1 MLLEKN
7 KKRLELNQTII
18 NFLKRY
24 DYSFLVSMLVIFT
37 IGILNLYS
45 ATHAHTSVHMQG
57 LYKSQLL
64 WFGIANITAFIV
76 SLFPPKSLFR
86 FSYWIYAVNVF
97 LLILVLVMG
106 QKGMGAQRWLVIG
119 GFRLQ
124 PSELM
129 KISLALAL
137 ARYYS
142 KNSPEKELY
151 LKDLIMP
158 FLITIIPTVLIV
170 LQPDLG
176 TGLLLVLIFLVVSF
190 FKRLRWKSIGII
202 AVIGIVSGLLMYN
215 FGLKEYQRKR
225 ILTFIDPQ
233 ADAKGSGYN
242 AIQSQIAI
250 GSGRFMGKGFKNS
263 SQASLNYLPENH
275 TDFVFSIFNEE
286 HGLFGSIVLIALYI
300 ILMMRFIWL
309 SGSVLRFYEAV
320 LAIGVMSIFFWHTF
334 INMCMVMGLMPIV
347 GLPLPL
353 MSYGGSSLLT
363 FGICIGIAT
372 SLSNSRNLF

>member
-1 MLLEKN
+1 
-7 KKRLELNQTII
+7 
-18 NFLKRY
+18 
-24 DYSFLVSMLVIFT
+24 
-37 IGILNLYS
+37 
-45 ATHAHTSVHMQG
+45 MQG
-57 LYKSQLL
+57 LYQSQVV
-64 WFGIANITAFIV
+64 WFVIANLTAFFV

-86 FSYWIYAVNVF
+86 FSYWIYAANVF
-97 LLILVLVMG
+97 LLVLVLVMG
-106 QKGMGAQRWLVIG
+106 QKGMGAQRWLVVG

-129 KISLALAL
+129 KISMALAL
-137 ARYYS
+137 ARFYT
-142 KNSPEKELY
+142 KNHPEKELY
-151 LKDLIMP
+151 LKDLIVP
-158 FLITIIPTVLIV
+158 FLMTIVPTVLIV

-176 TGLLLVLIFLVVSF
+176 TGLLLILIFLVITF
-190 FKRLRWKSIGII
+190 YKRLRWKTIG
-202 AVIGIVSGLLMYN
+202 VLVLIGLVSGSAMYK

-225 ILTFIDPQ
+225 IITFIDPQ

-250 GSGRFMGKGFKNS
+250 GSGRLMGKGFKKS

-286 HGLFGSIVLIALYI
+286 HGFFGSIVLIALYI

-309 SGSVLRFYEAV
+309 SGSVLRFYDSV
-320 LAIGVMSIFFWHTF
+320 LSIGLMSIFFWHTL

-347 GLPLPL
+347 GLPLPF
-353 MSYGGSSLLT
+353 MSYGGSSILT
-363 FGICIGIAT
+363 FGICIGMAT

>member
-1 MLLEKN
+1 M
-7 KKRLELNQTII
+7 
-18 NFLKRY
+18 F
-24 DYSFLVSMLVIFT
+24 VIFT

-45 ATHAHTSVHMQG
+45 ATHAHSSVNMQN

-64 WFGIANITAFIV
+64 WFMLANITAFAV

-86 FSYWIYAVNVF
+86 LSYWIYAVNVF
-97 LLILVLVMG
+97 LLVLVLVMG

-119 GFRLQ
+119 GLRLQ

-129 KISLALAL
+129 KISMAIALS
-137 ARYYS
+137 RYYS
-142 KNSPEKELY
+142 KNFPEKELL
-151 LKDLIMP
+151 LKDLIIP
-158 FLITIIPTVLIV
+158 FLMTIIPTVLIV

-176 TGLLLVLIFLVVSF
+176 TGLLLILIFLVITF
-190 FKRLRWKSIGII
+190 YKRLRWKSIGIL
-202 AVIGIVSGLLMYN
+202 AVIGIVSGMLMYN

-286 HGLFGSIVLIALYI
+286 HGLFGSIVLVALYI
-300 ILMMRFIWL
+300 ILMMRFLWL
-309 SGSVLRFYEAV
+309 SSSVLRFYESV
-320 LAIGVMSIFFWHTF
+320 LSIGIMSIFFWHTF

-347 GLPLPL
+347 GLPLPF
-353 MSYGGSSLLT
+353 MSYGGSSILT

-372 SLSNSRNLF
+372 SMSNSRNFF

>member
-1 MLLEKN
+1 
-7 KKRLELNQTII
+7 
-18 NFLKRY
+18 
-24 DYSFLVSMLVIFT
+24 MLVIF
-37 IGILNLYS
+37 IMGVLNLYS
-45 ATHAHTSVHMQG
+45 ATHAHTSLRMQS
-57 LYKSQLL
+57 LYQSQIL
-64 WFGIANITAFIV
+64 WFVIANLVAFFV

-86 FSYWIYAVNVF
+86 FSYWVYAANVF
-97 LLILVLVMG
+97 LLVLVLVMG

-129 KISLALAL
+129 KISVALAL

-151 LKDLIMP
+151 LKDLIVP

-176 TGLLLVLIFLVVSF
+176 TGLLLILIFLVITF
-190 FKRLRWKSIGII
+190 YKRLRWKTIGVLALI
-202 AVIGIVSGLLMYN
+202 GLLSGTVMYK

-250 GSGRFMGKGFKNS
+250 GSGRLMGKGFKKS

-286 HGLFGSIVLIALYI
+286 HGFFGSIVLISLYI

-309 SGSVLRFYEAV
+309 SGSVLRFYDSV
-320 LAIGVMSIFFWHTF
+320 LSIGLMSIFFWHTF

-347 GLPLPL
+347 GLPLPF
-353 MSYGGSSLLT
+353 MSYGGSSILT
-363 FGICIGIAT
+363 FGICIGMAT